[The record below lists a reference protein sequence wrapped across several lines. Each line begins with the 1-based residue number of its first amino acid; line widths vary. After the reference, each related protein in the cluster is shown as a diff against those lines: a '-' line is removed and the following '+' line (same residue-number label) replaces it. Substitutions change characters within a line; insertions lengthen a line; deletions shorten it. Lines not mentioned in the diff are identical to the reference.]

1 MTPWLSASGAVSVC
15 WTQVTVT
22 VITMSCW
29 QFTLYHWYWK
39 TFCDLTSNYLLKP
52 LIAPTTVLLR
62 VGLIVAWSILA
73 KHAKAQQVHTAFCH
87 NRQFCH
93 QCTTGGGVA
102 DGGLDICFKLLLQQQ
117 QLPQLTACQLLLKL
131 GVH

>member
-52 LIAPTTVLLR
+52 LIAPNTVLLR
-62 VGLIVAWSILA
+62 VGLIVANSSQA
-73 KHAKAQQVHTAFCH
+73 FKSTASAH
-87 NRQFCH
+87 S
-93 QCTTGGGVA
+93 
-102 DGGLDICFKLLLQQQ
+102 LL
-117 QLPQLTACQLLLKL
+117 P
-131 GVH
+131 